1 MTDPQFRVRFAANP
15 FIKAASS
22 DNVNRLEVIRL
33 VIRFGDLVRRRE
45 KLECRARD
53 KKIGGKGAAGTV
65 LALQAV
71 AEGLVGVNEEG

>member
-1 MTDPQFRVRFAANP
+1 MLD
-15 FIKAASS
+15 
-22 DNVNRLEVIRL
+22 
-33 VIRFGDLVRRRE
+33 DLVRRRE